1 MVVVACPH
9 CDDGIELPDTAEVLF
24 ECPHCDEEFEWG
36 VHSDLE
42 HERTIES
49 RYFWVGLS
57 APFLSMCLGLLLT
70 AIIVGDSWDGL
81 LWGFLSLL
89 LWPVLAIGIAIW
101 GYVNHRGLLW
111 IGASISLAISLLL
124 TLVYF
129 LVVAWL

>member
-9 CDDGIELPDTAEVLF
+9 CDDGIELPDTAEGLF

-81 LWGFLSLL
+81 VWGFLSLL
-89 LWPVLAIGIAIW
+89 LWPALALGIVIW
-101 GYVNHRGLLW
+101 GYVSHRGLLL
-111 IGASISLAISLLL
+111 IGASVSLAISTPLVLLL
-124 TLVYF
+124 VLG
-129 LVVAWL
+129 WL

>member
-9 CDDGIELPDTAEVLF
+9 CDDGIELPDTAEGLF

-81 LWGFLSLL
+81 VWGFLSLL
-89 LWPVLAIGIAIW
+89 LWPALALVIVIW
-101 GYVNHRGLLW
+101 GYVSHRGLLL
-111 IGASISLAISLLL
+111 IGASVSLAISTPLVLLL
-124 TLVYF
+124 VLG
-129 LVVAWL
+129 WL